1 MKKITSRVL
10 NLKLLRF
17 SVFLILAC
25 GILAGIEW
33 QDAEAGLGLV
43 ALMSVPL
50 LPFAQSVRSGLI
62 DKKAYLE
69 ELKFRAR
76 ALQPAAAARVG
87 AILAKM
93 EENLKP
99 ENEQRLKDLIIRART
114 DAEAKAELAKLRIVT
129 VDNFLTATSNP
140 IAFFDEVK
148 LENNEVPYIENTS
161 KQEIIVSYLG
171 QDGRARKTQPI
182 KYQDAQQIDLHT
194 LSTEEYEYQLM
205 DIYKGDVK
213 TPSMANIDMAYD
225 YEMQVNKLMWPFVFR
240 SIGAFTLTGAR
251 ANRVYVPHSYV
262 NVKNLPIT
270 NLLVP
275 AGNTTT
281 SLFRKECLDA
291 ILDYCAAWGN
301 NAFRD
306 GQLKPVAVYIPSS
319 EAMGWTKQITLTS
332 QPNTKVEEIFQYGF
346 ILTYGGVTW
355 QFIADATLDP
365 DAGRA
370 YVKFNKPIGTY
381 FTKPGMDKTFTDE
394 SIEMQKQNKG
404 SVSMQKVVGWGLP
417 VTGRVAV
424 AAVQYHTAR

>member
-1 MKKITSRVL
+1 M
-10 NLKLLRF
+10 
-17 SVFLILAC
+17 
-25 GILAGIEW
+25 
-33 QDAEAGLGLV
+33 
-43 ALMSVPL
+43 ALSL
-50 LPFAQSVRSGLI
+50 
-62 DKKAYLE
+62 
-69 ELKFRAR
+69 
-76 ALQPAAAARVG
+76 
-87 AILAKM
+87 
-93 EENLKP
+93 
-99 ENEQRLKDLIIRART
+99 
-114 DAEAKAELAKLRIVT
+114 
-129 VDNFLTATSNP
+129 
-140 IAFFDEVK
+140 
-148 LENNEVPYIENTS
+148 
-161 KQEIIVSYLG
+161 
-171 QDGRARKTQPI
+171 
-182 KYQDAQQIDLHT
+182 
-194 LSTEEYEYQLM
+194 
-205 DIYKGDVK
+205 
-213 TPSMANIDMAYD
+213 
-225 YEMQVNKLMWPFVFR
+225 VFR